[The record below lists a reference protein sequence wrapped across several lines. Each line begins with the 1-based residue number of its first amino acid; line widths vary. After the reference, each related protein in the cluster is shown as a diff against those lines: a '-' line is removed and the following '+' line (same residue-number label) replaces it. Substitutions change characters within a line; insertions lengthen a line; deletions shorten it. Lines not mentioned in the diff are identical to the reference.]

1 MHAWRFGVTQTTLF
15 TYHYMVIYRLISALI
30 VMLGVSSI
38 TFSLLHVVP
47 GDPVEVM
54 LGESAS
60 VADREALRVDLGL
73 DKPVFEQWLSFQSNL
88 VKGEFGDSLYS
99 KKPIIE
105 LIAERAPWTA
115 ILALA
120 SLLVALLLAI
130 PLGTLAAL
138 RVGTFWDSMASSVSL
153 IGVSIP
159 NFLFGPLLIIVF
171 SIWAGWFPTSGN
183 ESASAIILPAITL
196 GASLA
201 AILARMIRAS
211 LLDVLGEEFVV
222 AARARG
228 LSKTTVLFRHVFP
241 NAALPILT
249 IIGLQLGALLGGAV
263 ITEIIFAWPG
273 IGQLLI
279 EGIQRRDYPV
289 VQTCVLLVSF
299 IYVVVNMLT
308 DVAYSYADPRIN
320 FGR

>member
-1 MHAWRFGVTQTTLF
+1 MI
-15 TYHYMVIYRLISALI
+15 IYRLISACI
-30 VMLGVSSI
+30 VMIGVSTI
-38 TFSLLHVVP
+38 TFGLLHIVP

-60 VADREALRVDLGL
+60 FADRESLRTDLGL
-73 DKPVFEQWLSFQSNL
+73 DKPIFRQWLDFQGNL
-88 VKGEFGDSLYS
+88 LTLDLGTSLYS
-99 KKPIIE
+99 KKPISA
-105 LIAERAPWTA
+105 LVAERAPWTA
-115 ILALA
+115 ALALA
-120 SLLVALLLAI
+120 SLVVALLIAV

-138 RVGTFWDSMASSVSL
+138 RVGTYWDALASSISL

-159 NFLFGPLLIIVF
+159 NFLFGPLLIIVL

-183 ESASAIILPAITL
+183 ESFSSIVLPAVTL

-201 AILARMIRAS
+201 AILSRMIRAS
-211 LLDVLGEEFVV
+211 LLGVLGEEFVV

-228 LSKTTVLFRHVFP
+228 LSKTTVLFKHVYP
-241 NAALPILT
+241 NAALPVLT

-263 ITEIIFAWPG
+263 ITEIIFSWPG

-289 VQTCVLLVSF
+289 VQACVLLVSF
-299 IYVVVNMLT
+299 VYVAVNMLT
-308 DVAYSYADPRIN
+308 DVAYSHADPRIS

>member
-183 ESASAIILPAITL
+183 ESASAIILPAVTL

>member
-1 MHAWRFGVTQTTLF
+1 
-15 TYHYMVIYRLISALI
+15 MVIYRLISALI

-320 FGR
+320 FGG

>member
-1 MHAWRFGVTQTTLF
+1 
-15 TYHYMVIYRLISALI
+15 
-30 VMLGVSSI
+30 MLGVSTI

-60 VADREALRVDLGL
+60 VADRAALRADLGL
-73 DKPVFEQWLSFQSNL
+73 DKPVHEQWLRFQANL
-88 VKGEFGDSLYS
+88 LQAEFGNSLYS
-99 KKPIIE
+99 KKPITE
-105 LIAERAPWTA
+105 LLAERAPWTA
-115 ILALA
+115 LLALA
-120 SLLVALLLAI
+120 SLAVALSLAI

-138 RVGTFWDSMASSVSL
+138 RVGTFWDALASSASL

-183 ESASAIILPAITL
+183 ESVSAIVLPAITL
-196 GASLA
+196 GTSLA

-211 LLDVLGEEFVV
+211 LLEVLGEDFVI

-228 LSKTTVLFRHVFP
+228 LSKTTVLFRHVYP

-249 IIGLQLGALLGGAV
+249 IVGLQLGALLGGAV
-263 ITEIIFAWPG
+263 ITEIVFSWPG

-299 IYVVVNMLT
+299 IYVLVNMLT
-308 DVAYSYADPRIN
+308 DIAYSYADPRIN